1 MTLSSH
7 QRDPRSPE
15 SARNIELKATSDASG
30 NWIDQ
35 RGRAVPPK
43 YIEVG
48 VKARDRL
55 VRRIAVKAVKQHDQ
69 ISAAKEEVLRMIDAY
84 LTQVAEQ
91 HGEAWKG
98 NAELITFDGRWKVEI
113 KVSEALEFD
122 ERLQIAKQKID
133 ACLRRWTGNARTEVQ
148 TIVNHAFQVD
158 SKGRINVR
166 SILTLRQFRFKDSEW
181 SAAMEL
187 IADSLRVRATRRY
200 VNVYY
205 RHKGTGKFV
214 MLPLNWS
221 AV

>member
-1 MTLSSH
+1 MTLSNERGNRVKSRKT
-7 QRDPRSPE
+7 QWVGS
-15 SARNIELKATSDASG
+15 KATVDDEG

-35 RGRAVPPK
+35 RGRVVPPR
-43 YIEVG
+43 YIEAG

-55 VRRIAVKAVKQHDQ
+55 VRRIAGKAARLHGQ
-69 ISAAKEEVLRMIDAY
+69 ISETKEEVLGLVDAY
-84 LTQVAEQ
+84 LEQVAEE

-98 NAELITFDGRWKVEI
+98 NAELVTFDGRWKVEV

-122 ERLQIAKQKID
+122 ERLQVAKQKID
-133 ACLRRWTGNARTEVQ
+133 GCLRRWTGDARAEVQ
-148 TIVNHAFQVD
+148 AIVNHAFQVD
-158 SKGRINVR
+158 SKGRINMR
-166 SILTLRQFRFKDSEW
+166 SILTLRQFRFKDGEW

-205 RHKGTGKFV
+205 RHKGTGKFTL
-214 MLPLNWS
+214 LPLNWS

>member
-1 MTLSSH
+1 MK
-7 QRDPRSPE
+7 PWE
-15 SARNIELKATSDASG
+15 ARRIGLKVTVNDEGS
-30 NWIDQ
+30 WIDQ
-35 RGRAVPPK
+35 RGRVVPPR
-43 YIEVG
+43 YIEAG

-55 VRRIAVKAVKQHDQ
+55 VRRIARKTARLHEQ
-69 ISAAKEEVLRMIDAY
+69 ISVTKEEVLGQVDDY
-84 LTQVAEQ
+84 LALVAEE

-98 NAELITFDGRWKVEI
+98 NAELVTFDGRWKVEV

-122 ERLQIAKQKID
+122 ERLQVAKQKID
-133 ACLRRWTGNARTEVQ
+133 GCLRRWTGNARAEVQ
-148 TIVNHAFQVD
+148 AIVHHAFQVD

-166 SILTLRQFRFKDSEW
+166 SILTLRQFRFKDEEW

-205 RHKGTGKFV
+205 RHNETGKFTL
-214 MLPLNWS
+214 LPLNWS

>member
-1 MTLSSH
+1 VKPWET
-7 QRDPRSPE
+7 RR
-15 SARNIELKATSDASG
+15 IGLKATVDDEG

-35 RGRAVPPK
+35 RGRVVPPR
-43 YIEVG
+43 YIEAG

-55 VRRIAVKAVKQHDQ
+55 VRRITGKAARLHEQ
-69 ISAAKEEVLRMIDAY
+69 ISTTKEEVLGLVDAY
-84 LTQVAEQ
+84 LVQVAEE
-91 HGEAWKG
+91 HGETWKG
-98 NAELITFDGRWKVEI
+98 NAELVTFDGRWKVEV

-122 ERLQIAKQKID
+122 ERLQVAKQKID
-133 ACLRRWTGNARTEVQ
+133 GCLRRWTGDARAEVQ
-148 TIVNHAFQVD
+148 AIVNHAFQVD

-166 SILTLRQFRFKDSEW
+166 SILTLRQFRFKDGEW

-205 RHKGTGKFV
+205 RHNDTGKF
-214 MLPLNWS
+214 MLLPLNWS